1 MDDTTTLKLSV
12 ATLARAI
19 NNNADAS
26 IEANKRIAKLVSRT
40 RSQGVILAFAVIW
53 LHILTVQLTE
63 EMQEVETL
71 KTEVEKLK
79 KKGE

>member
-1 MDDTTTLKLSV
+1 MDDTTTLKMSV
-12 ATLARAI
+12 ATLVSVI
-19 NNNADAS
+19 NNNAEAS
-26 IEANKRIAKLVSRT
+26 IRANKRLAKLAAGA